1 MSQNTSDEET
11 EDAGQL
17 NIPLTGLGADPT
29 DSIALSEE
37 WIQWL
42 LDQPVPS
49 NVEGIDE
56 SISDQEEFPNV

>member
-17 NIPLTGLGADPT
+17 NIPLTRLGADPT
-29 DSIALSEE
+29 GSIALSED

-42 LDQPVPS
+42 
-49 NVEGIDE
+49 
-56 SISDQEEFPNV
+56 PNV